1 MLTMSAT
8 GTILKTVYQY
18 LNHLVEKGP
27 RIQKVYF
34 EFKNIHSEFVFYV
47 IKKTKLFL
55 LNLGLTFLDPN
66 QILVNTQ
73 RCY

>member
-1 MLTMSAT
+1 MSAT
-8 GTILKTVYQY
+8 GTTLKTVYQH

-27 RIQKVYF
+27 RIHKVWF
-34 EFKNIHSEFVFYV
+34 EFKSIHSEFVFYV
-47 IKKTKLFL
+47 IKKTKLCL
-55 LNLGLTFLDPN
+55 LNLEDLTFLDPN